1 MAMTNGLTLRC
12 SACGAEIPPEAR
24 ANFCPACGIPL
35 TVVAEDTAETRR
47 SANRWLVALAVVLLA
62 GMVALVLMVW
72 RLLEA
77 AEGADDGPA
86 AEAMDRFAPIA
97 EDWVE
102 HRDDINGEA
111 EVGDS
116 DGVAVAVEA
125 AETWA
130 DGAVDDVADI
140 ADDVEG
146 EAAAEYQQ
154 LVTVFDGRL
163 EALDSLDSA
172 DGDTT
177 SPAWTTGQAQL
188 DALGAESDDLIC
200 EIAGVMADEGADP
213 DDHITVAMQVDC

>member
-1 MAMTNGLTLRC
+1 MAMANGLTLRC
-12 SACGAEIPPEAR
+12 SACGAEIPPDAR

-35 TVVAEDTAETRR
+35 TVVAEETAETRR

-62 GMVALVLMVW
+62 GMLALGLMVW

-77 AEGADDGPA
+77 AQGGDEGPA

-102 HRDDINGEA
+102 QRDEIDDAAEA
-111 EVGDS
+111 GDP
-116 DGVAVAVEA
+116 DGVVVAVEA
-125 AETWA
+125 AEAWS
-130 DGAVDDVADI
+130 DDAVDDVADI

-146 EAAAEYQQ
+146 ESASQYQE
-154 LVTVFDGRL
+154 LTAVFDGRL
-163 EALDSLDSA
+163 EALDSLDAA

-177 SPAWTTGQAQL
+177 SPAWATGQAQL
-188 DALGAESDDLIC
+188 DALGTESDDLIC
-200 EIAGVMADEGADP
+200 GIAGVMDDEGDDP